1 MSSVLLYANDDA
13 PKGASPTIIPRRF
26 CRLAM
31 LISRF
36 LLLLMMMT
44 GELLFNLVQDGGL
57 HLLAGATESAG
68 SFFGGVLDMVL
79 GEVDAHYYCLQ
90 FDEALYVLL

>member
-1 MSSVLLYANDDA
+1 MSSVLLYASDDA

-44 GELLFNLVQDGGL
+44 GELLVQDGGL
-57 HLLAGATESAG
+57 HLLAGATSESAG
-68 SFFGGVLDMVL
+68 SFFGGVLDMAL
-79 GEVDAHYYCLQ
+79 GEVDAHCDCLQ